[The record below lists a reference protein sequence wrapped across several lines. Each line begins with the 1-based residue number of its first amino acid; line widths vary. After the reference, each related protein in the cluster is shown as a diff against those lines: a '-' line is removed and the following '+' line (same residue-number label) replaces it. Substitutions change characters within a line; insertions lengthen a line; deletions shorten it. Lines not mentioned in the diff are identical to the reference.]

1 MYYYYFNIIFIYQ
14 CYMLILIIYRLIYL
28 TTPLVRRLMKT
39 EEVRKKEKFEDLC
52 ANSMLTM

>member
-1 MYYYYFNIIFIYQ
+1 
-14 CYMLILIIYRLIYL
+14 MLILIIYRLIYL

-39 EEVRKKEKFEDLC
+39 EEVRKKQKFEDLC